1 MRREIKEETGLAVT
15 DIEFVLVQD
24 CIHSKEFYRDAHFV
38 LLNYT
43 CRCAG
48 EPAVKL
54 NDEAREFRWVTVAQ
68 ALELPLNQPTRKLLL
83 AVAASKA
90 LNERSMS
97 KITIVDLEVFYC
109 VGVTDE
115 ERAKPQRLLLTVD
128 MSFDFSSA
136 AVSDRIERTI
146 NYQTVADDLLKFGE
160 GRSWKLVEKL
170 VANIAEL
177 DSDGIQARRR

>member
-1 MRREIKEETGLAVT
+1 
-15 DIEFVLVQD
+15 
-24 CIHSKEFYRDAHFV
+24 
-38 LLNYT
+38 
-43 CRCAG
+43 
-48 EPAVKL
+48 
-54 NDEAREFRWVTVAQ
+54 
-68 ALELPLNQPTRKLLL
+68 
-83 AVAASKA
+83 
-90 LNERSMS
+90 MS

-128 MSFDFSSA
+128 MSLDFSSA

-170 VANIAEL
+170 VTNVADRVLAEYKPQGVMVEAKKF
-177 DSDGIQARRR
+177 SIPQARFVSVSTRKSLPAR